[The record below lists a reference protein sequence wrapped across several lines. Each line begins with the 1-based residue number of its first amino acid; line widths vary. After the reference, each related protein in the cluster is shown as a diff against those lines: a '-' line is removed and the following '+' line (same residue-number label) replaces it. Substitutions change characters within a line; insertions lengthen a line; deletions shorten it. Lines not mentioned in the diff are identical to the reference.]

1 MSTASFQVALT
12 GLIDGYAAED
22 VAHRLALL
30 FKQPPER
37 MHAILDGKRR
47 VLKKGLSETAARRY
61 VAALEAAGCICVF
74 SEDMPPAAAT
84 MSAPAS
90 SRSPGAVTAAAPA
103 ATAASAPAAAAAA
116 ASTAASAA
124 ASPTGASAVNAPS
137 PLTPTAVQGS
147 QGRNFYDG
155 ARPVGT
161 TAAMAA
167 RDGGAAETASAAS
180 AEEYR
185 ERIKKKSLYEMGA
198 GQKLVIASIMLNGAY
213 AGLNKQFGLLPALIA
228 SLAVVAVMITG
239 LLSMCRGLNYKGAK
253 RVLLLLSMFIPLVG
267 LIVMVVLSRK
277 AGNALK
283 EEGVHVGLL
292 GANSDDLAALAR
304 DAGLPEGTRPRV
316 AIASIAVLLV
326 FAACFAVSS
335 HYREKAEQA
344 AALAMS
350 RPCELVGVWEISSR
364 LGDFTLTLHEDGRM
378 LSSDNKIGDWRLEGG
393 ELLLTEGTV
402 NTSTTHYQ
410 ILRATD
416 GYVLERMG
424 VAHTM
429 MPKQTLTG
437 KRCKD

>member
-12 GLIDGYAAED
+12 GLIDGHAAED

-61 VAALEAAGCICVF
+61 VAALEAAGCICVL
-74 SEDMPPAAAT
+74 SQDTPPAAASERT
-84 MSAPAS
+84 SAP
-90 SRSPGAVTAAAPA
+90 VAPA
-103 ATAASAPAAAAAA
+103 
-116 ASTAASAA
+116 
-124 ASPTGASAVNAPS
+124 

-167 RDGGAAETASAAS
+167 RDGGSAEASASATS

-185 ERIKKKSLYEMGA
+185 ERIKKKALYEMGA
-198 GQKLVIASIMLNGAY
+198 GQKLVIASILLNGAY
-213 AGLNKQFGLLPALIA
+213 AGLNKQLGLLPSLIA
-228 SLAVVAVMITG
+228 SLAVVAVMISG
-239 LLSMCRGLNYKGAK
+239 LLSMCRGLNYTGAK
-253 RVLLLLSMFIPLVG
+253 RVLLILSMFIPLVG

-283 EEGVHVGLL
+283 DDGVHVGLL
-292 GANSDDLAALAR
+292 GANSDDLSALAR

-326 FAACFAVSS
+326 FAGCYAVSS

-350 RPCELVGVWEISSR
+350 QPCELVGVWDISSR

-378 LSSDNKIGDWRLEGG
+378 LSSENKTGDWRLEGG
-393 ELLLTEGTV
+393 ELLLTEGAV

-410 ILRATD
+410 ILRAND

-429 MPKQTLTG
+429 LPKQTLAG

>member
-1 MSTASFQVALT
+1 MTTASFQVALT
-12 GLIDGYAAED
+12 GLIDGHAAED

-47 VLKKGLSETAARRY
+47 VLKRGLSEAAARRY
-61 VAALEAAGCICVF
+61 VTALEAAGCLCVI
-74 SEDMPPAAAT
+74 SEDPTLAAAKPVAATGPVDAPDAPLAPAPSAAPLQAEPAPAPSLTPLTTTPAA
-84 MSAPAS
+84 
-90 SRSPGAVTAAAPA
+90 VE
-103 ATAASAPAAAAAA
+103 
-116 ASTAASAA
+116 
-124 ASPTGASAVNAPS
+124 
-137 PLTPTAVQGS
+137 GS

-167 RDGGAAETASAAS
+167 RDGGATPSPASATS
-180 AEEYR
+180 AEEFR
-185 ERIKKKSLYEMGA
+185 ERLKKKALYEMGA

-213 AGLNKQFGLLPALIA
+213 AGLEKQLGPLPSLVAW
-228 SLAVVAVMITG
+228 LAVVAVMISG
-239 LLSMCRGLNYKGAK
+239 LLSMCRGLNLSGVK
-253 RVLLLLSMFIPLVG
+253 RALLILSMCIPLVN
-267 LIVMVVLSRK
+267 LIVMVVMSRK

-283 EEGVHVGLL
+283 EDGVHVGLL
-292 GANSDDLAALAR
+292 GTSSDDLSKLAVE
-304 DAGLPEGTRPRV
+304 AGLPAGTRPRV

-326 FAACFAVSS
+326 LAGCVAVSS

-344 AALAMS
+344 EALAMS
-350 RPCELVGVWEISSR
+350 QPCELVGVWDISSR

-378 LSSDNKIGDWRLEGG
+378 LSSENKTGDWRLEGG
-393 ELLLTEGTV
+393 ELLLTEGTT

-410 ILRATD
+410 ILSASDGD

-429 MPKQTLTG
+429 MPKQTMAG
-437 KRCKD
+437 KRCKA

>member
-12 GLIDGYAAED
+12 GLMDGHAAED

-47 VLKKGLSETAARRY
+47 VLKRGLNEAAARRY
-61 VAALEAAGCICVF
+61 LTALEAAGCICVL
-74 SEDMPPAAAT
+74 SEDMPAAT
-84 MSAPAS
+84 SAVAS
-90 SRSPGAVTAAAPA
+90 PTP
-103 ATAASAPAAAAAA
+103 
-116 ASTAASAA
+116 ASAA
-124 ASPTGASAVNAPS
+124 PPGSTAPTPIA
-137 PLTPTAVQGS
+137 PTAVQGS

-167 RDGGAAETASAAS
+167 RDGGASASPTSAMS
-180 AEEYR
+180 AEEFR
-185 ERIKKKSLYEMGA
+185 ERLKKNALYEMGA

-213 AGLNKQFGLLPALIA
+213 AGLNKQLGLLPAFIA
-228 SLAVVAVMITG
+228 SLAVVAVMIAG
-239 LLSMCRGLNYKGAK
+239 LLSMCRGLDYKGAK
-253 RVLLLLSMFIPLVG
+253 RVLLILSMFIPLVG
-267 LIVMVVLSRK
+267 LIVMVILSRK
-277 AGNALK
+277 SGNALK
-283 EEGVHVGLL
+283 EEGIHVGLL
-292 GANSDDLAALAR
+292 GASSDDLSILAR

-316 AIASIAVLLV
+316 AMASIAVLLV
-326 FAACFAVSS
+326 FAGCFAVSS

-350 RPCELVGVWEISSR
+350 QPCELVGVWAISSR

-378 LSSDNKIGDWRLEGG
+378 LSSENKTGDWRLEGG
-393 ELLLTEGTV
+393 ELLLTEGSV

-424 VAHTM
+424 VVHTM
-429 MPKQTLTG
+429 MPKQTLAG

>member
-12 GLIDGYAAED
+12 GLIDGHAPED

-84 MSAPAS
+84 VPATAPA
-90 SRSPGAVTAAAPA
+90 PAPSA
-103 ATAASAPAAAAAA
+103 ATAAAAAA
-116 ASTAASAA
+116 PA
-124 ASPTGASAVNAPS
+124 GASAVAAPS

-167 RDGGAAETASAAS
+167 RDGGSAETSASAASTS

-185 ERIKKKSLYEMGA
+185 ERIKKKALYEMGA

-213 AGLNKQFGLLPALIA
+213 AGLNKQLGLLPSLIA
-228 SLAVVAVMITG
+228 SLAVVAVMIAG

-253 RVLLLLSMFIPLVG
+253 RVLLILSMFIPLVG

-292 GANSDDLAALAR
+292 GASSDDLGALAR

-350 RPCELVGVWEISSR
+350 QPCELVGVWDISSR

-378 LSSDNKIGDWRLEGG
+378 LSSDNKIGNWRLEGG

-416 GYVLERMG
+416 GYVLERMS

>member
-12 GLIDGYAAED
+12 GLIDGHAPED

-84 MSAPAS
+84 VPATTPAPAPS
-90 SRSPGAVTAAAPA
+90 AATVAAAAAPA
-103 ATAASAPAAAAAA
+103 
-116 ASTAASAA
+116 
-124 ASPTGASAVNAPS
+124 GASAVAAPS

-167 RDGGAAETASAAS
+167 RDGGSAETSASAASTSTS

-185 ERIKKKSLYEMGA
+185 ERIKKKALYEMGA

-213 AGLNKQFGLLPALIA
+213 AGLNKQLGLLPSLIA
-228 SLAVVAVMITG
+228 SLAVVAVMIAG

-253 RVLLLLSMFIPLVG
+253 RVLLILSMFIPLVG

-292 GANSDDLAALAR
+292 GASSDDLGALAR

-350 RPCELVGVWEISSR
+350 QPCELVGVWDISSR

-378 LSSDNKIGDWRLEGG
+378 LSSDNKIGNWRLEGG

-416 GYVLERMG
+416 GYVLERMS